1 MNATMGVSTTRG
13 SGSHLKRTSTT
24 SCDTTTGCPA
34 EPPNTPAGEKPRDG
48 KMTEN
53 TKRVAGHYAGGEEVA
68 AYAPVPDVL
77 FQLVKYWYWL
87 LLGREWDYFL
97 TGCSG
102 QGKEAAFARRCIA
115 LAAKAIG
122 EAAVERAIEE
132 ARDEIKA

>member
-1 MNATMGVSTTRG
+1 
-13 SGSHLKRTSTT
+13 
-24 SCDTTTGCPA
+24 
-34 EPPNTPAGEKPRDG
+34 
-48 KMTEN
+48 MTEN

-132 ARDEIKA
+132 ARDEFKAKVDSARVWEIFESGDWGQLETVKDDWVQKLYE